1 VPHASKACG
10 SYWWKDLIK
19 LMEQYRGIAKPDVK
33 SGERVMFW
41 SDEWEVDNSRIPL
54 RDRFPRLFS
63 FAKYDKILVRDMI
76 QMHNRSEEFH
86 LPLSSRAYDEFLL
99 LQGWLDQIS
108 LQQKGSD
115 TWSCAR
121 GDYKARIYYAS
132 LYDHVMVDPQFQ
144 WIWKSKCIMK
154 NKMFS

>member
-1 VPHASKACG
+1 
-10 SYWWKDLIK
+10 
-19 LMEQYRGIAKPDVK
+19 
-33 SGERVMFW
+33 
-41 SDEWEVDNSRIPL
+41 
-54 RDRFPRLFS
+54 
-63 FAKYDKILVRDMI
+63 
-76 QMHNRSEEFH
+76 
-86 LPLSSRAYDEFLL
+86 